1 MMTET
6 ETPTP
11 TSTLPHRPIGMR
23 RRIAAVSKKPRK
35 SSYSDGHKLQ
45 RPMRHRTVFEGQ
57 DHWPKLNAEQRALV
71 VQWESAIFK
80 HAYAFERRY
89 GLDEGEMVATA
100 FGIACRAAYGFAP
113 ERGYKFSTYL
123 FTALARS
130 MTRTCSKLRE
140 SERLRRQV
148 WIPEWGHPMVRGA
161 GAAGEQQEAQ
171 PWWMRELLDDRE
183 RMVVRMRADGCT
195 LKQCANVLGVSRER
209 VRQIQDD
216 VARRLVD
223 CGVATV
229 DGRLAAA

>member
-1 MMTET
+1 MTP
-6 ETPTP
+6 TPTTTTTTSTTP
-11 TSTLPHRPIGMR
+11 TSTLPDRPIGVPRKIKR
-23 RRIAAVSKKPRK
+23 RRVG
-35 SSYSDGHKLQ
+35 DGHKLQ

-123 FTALARS
+123 YTALARS

-148 WIPEWGHPMVRGA
+148 WIPEWGHPTVRGA
-161 GAAGEQQEAQ
+161 GAAGERQEAQ

-195 LKQCANVLGVSRER
+195 LKQCASVLGVSRER

-223 CGVATV
+223 RGVATV